1 MKMCPFV
8 KCKKDEL
15 PYCYENEC
23 ALADECGKCLIKQ
36 SLSLYIQKREDE
48 IREEIKIREETIQA
62 DWYNALCNN
71 LIKLSSSHKLEY
83 CDDEKEDN
91 DKVELKLKP
100 PKIDGSYIHF

>member
-8 KCKKDEL
+8 RCKKDEL

-36 SLSLYIQKREDE
+36 SLSLYIQKREEE
-48 IREEIKIREETIQA
+48 IREEIIQA
-62 DWYNALCNN
+62 DWYNALSNN
-71 LIKLSSSHKLEY
+71 LIKLNSNHKLEY
-83 CDDEKEDN
+83 CDNEEKDN